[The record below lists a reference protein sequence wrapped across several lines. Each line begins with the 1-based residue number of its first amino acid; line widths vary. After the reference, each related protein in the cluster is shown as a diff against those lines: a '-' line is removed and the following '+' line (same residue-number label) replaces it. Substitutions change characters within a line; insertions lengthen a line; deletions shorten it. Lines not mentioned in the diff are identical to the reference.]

1 MVCIVINVLILFD
14 WPKGSY

>member
-1 MVCIVINVLILFD
+1 MVCFVINVLILFD